1 MLSFD
6 IANCD
11 QARAVRFLDALRVI
25 LPATTLG
32 DCYSLIVNPATSTHR
47 WLGAERLAA
56 LGIFP
61 GTFRMSVGLE
71 HIADLQDDLD
81 QALRATQ

>member
-1 MLSFD
+1 V
-6 IANCD
+6 
-11 QARAVRFLDALRVI
+11 RAARFLDALRII

-47 WLGAERLAA
+47 WLGPERLNA
-56 LGIFP
+56 LGILP

-71 HIADLQDDLD
+71 HVADLQEDLD
-81 QALRATQ
+81 QALRASQS